1 MKNFVLVFSFFFFAT
16 TATFATS
23 NSDTCHRNR
32 GALDVGSG
40 STKAL
45 AALVDICESKIIK
58 VLFDERL
65 PLAFNEALEKSSDGT
80 IPESL
85 IKDAIPQ
92 MKKLVSKMREVE
104 KIEISGVATSVFRI
118 AKNGSSVASEISK
131 ALEIPL
137 KVISQEEE
145 ARLGFLAARSK
156 LSNVSPEN
164 LIVWDIGGGSMQM
177 YAIDGKS
184 EKIYR
189 GDLASVTFKNL
200 ILRKLQFKD
209 PKMEGSPNPIG
220 RQKENA
226 IQLAKNHAYLNVP
239 KFFKENAKTH
249 TWVGVGG
256 VLSLSVQ
263 RQAAAGA
270 SEFTTEQAERALSD
284 KVQKSNDQ
292 LTGEYKNTDVSNI
305 ALVLGYMK
313 ALGVT
318 KVQTVEVSLSEGV
331 LFMN

>member
-1 MKNFVLVFSFFFFAT
+1 MKNLILLFVLFF
-16 TATFATS
+16 TS
-23 NSDTCHRNR
+23 ASYANSKSCQKNR

-45 AALVDICESKIIK
+45 AALIDVCEIKIIK
-58 VLFDERL
+58 VLYEERL
-65 PLAFNEALEKSSDGT
+65 PLAFNEALERSPDGT
-80 IPESL
+80 IPATLVAEAVPQ
-85 IKDAIPQ
+85 IKH
-92 MKKLVSKMREVE
+92 LVGKMREFE
-104 KIEISGVATSVFRI
+104 GIEISGVATSVFRV
-118 AKNGSSVASEISK
+118 AKNGSVVAKEISK

-137 KVISQEEE
+137 RVISQEEE

-156 LSNVSPEN
+156 LPKDFAEKMV
-164 LIVWDIGGGSMQM
+164 VWDIGGGSMQM
-177 YAIDGKS
+177 FAQHGKT

-209 PKMEGSPNPIG
+209 PAVVSSPNPIG

-226 IQLAKNHAYLNVP
+226 VQLAKNHAYLNVP
-239 KFFKENAKTH
+239 QYFKDSAKTH

-263 RQAAAGA
+263 RQAAQGA
-270 SEFTTEQAERALSD
+270 QEFSQDQVEKALTEGA
-284 KVQKSNDQ
+284 KKSNES
-292 LTGEYKNTDVSNI
+292 LSGEYKNTDVSNI

-313 ALGVT
+313 ALGIENVR
-318 KVQTVEVSLSEGV
+318 TVEVSLGEGV
-331 LFMN
+331 LFAN

>member
-1 MKNFVLVFSFFFFAT
+1 M
-16 TATFATS
+16 
-23 NSDTCHRNR
+23 
-32 GALDVGSG
+32 DVGSG

-45 AALVDICESKIIK
+45 AAVIDVCEAKIVK
-58 VLFDERL
+58 VLFEERL

-80 IPESL
+80 IPVS
-85 IKDAIPQ
+85 IVKDAIPQ
-92 MKKLVSKMREVE
+92 MKLLVVKMREIE
-104 KIEISGVATSVFRI
+104 SIEISGVATSVFRV
-118 AKNGSSVASEISK
+118 AKNGSAVASEISK
-131 ALEIPL
+131 ALKIPL

-156 LSNVSPEN
+156 LPKDSSEKLV
-164 LIVWDIGGGSMQM
+164 VWDIGGGSMQM
-177 YAIDGKS
+177 YAREGKS

-209 PKMEGSPNPIG
+209 PTTVSSPNPIG
-220 RQKENA
+220 LQKENA

-239 KFFKENAKTH
+239 KYFKDSAKTS

-263 RQAAAGA
+263 RQAASGG
-270 SEFTTEQAERALSD
+270 SEFTAEQAEQALSEGS
-284 KVQKSNDQ
+284 KKTNDM
-292 LTGEYKNTDVSNI
+292 LMGDYKNTDVSNI

-313 ALGVT
+313 ALGIS
-318 KVQTVEVSLSEGV
+318 KVQTVQVSLGEGV